1 MPFWLAFGIVEEF
14 DGGGRGISVC
24 VLQNGF
30 GSFDDAAQSLV
41 DAEVPV
47 VSSHVTEANAYVVEA
62 DTIDQA
68 SILLRA
74 VLEKHESSSHV
85 QLVQQ
90 DIRTRR
96 RADEPVEIEALN
108 RLHGELCITH
118 QLTELALACV
128 KGDER
133 RERLERHKGALENL
147 GYAVRMMRG
156 DKPTSATEGSGRER
170 LGYTNGQVVGAESAT
185 FAGALAALAG
195 ELSIAR
201 HQAALAKEIVPTHE
215 KRLDDLGN
223 ELDRFMTSVT
233 EMQHQAGRSSR
244 NGEAAGAGNNS
255 GSSKVRKFQ
264 GALARFEAD
273 NKGQSGAKPSAC

>member
-14 DGGGRGISVC
+14 EGGGRGMSVG
-24 VLQNGF
+24 VVQHGF
-30 GSFDDAAQSLV
+30 GSFDDAIQSLV

-47 VSSHVTEANAYVVEA
+47 VGGHVTEANAYVVEA
-62 DTIDQA
+62 DTIAQA
-68 SILLRA
+68 SILVRA
-74 VLEKHESSSHV
+74 VLEEHESSSHV

-96 RADEPVEIEALN
+96 RAEEPEEPSEIGALN

-128 KGDER
+128 KGDEQ

-156 DKPTSATEGSGRER
+156 DKPTSATGGSGSAR
-170 LGYTNGQVVGAESAT
+170 LGYTNGQFVGAESAT
-185 FAGALAALAG
+185 FAGALASLAG

-201 HQAALAKEIVPTHE
+201 HQAALAKEIVPVHE
-215 KRLDDLGN
+215 KRLDDLRS
-223 ELDRFMTSVT
+223 ELDRFKTTVT
-233 EMQHQAGRSSR
+233 EMQHQAGS
-244 NGEAAGAGNNS
+244 
-255 GSSKVRKFQ
+255 
-264 GALARFEAD
+264 
-273 NKGQSGAKPSAC
+273 PS